1 MPNRI
6 DPRQVKVDYDS
17 DGNPLYVG
25 VAASYD
31 TAEADEAWEIWK
43 LTFDADNQLTD
54 GISRVLS
61 WTNRTVGW

>member
-1 MPNRI
+1 MSNI
-6 DPRQVKVDYDS
+6 VDPKQVKIAYDANY
-17 DGNPLYVG
+17 NPIYVG

-31 TAEADEAWEIWK
+31 TAEADNAWEIWK
-43 LTFDADNQLTD
+43 LTFDANNNLTD